1 MCEDNKR
8 VKELEL
14 EKEVLELQ
22 IKVLELQKELGV
34 NPNKYSP
41 PYIDP
46 IPQPIPYPVYPY
58 EPMFPYIPMPPIIRY
73 AYSYKTTTTDRVKAI
88 IEDDIKGTNDS
99 TDIKNK
105 EE

>member
-34 NPNKYSP
+34 NPNKYNP

-46 IPQPIPYPVYPY
+46 IPQPIPYPAYPY
-58 EPMFPYIPMPPIIRY
+58 EPMFPYIPMPPIRY
-73 AYSYKTTTTDRVKAI
+73 FYYGKTTTTDKVKAI
-88 IEDDIKGTNDS
+88 VEDDIKGTDDS
-99 TDIKNK
+99 TDIKK
-105 EE
+105 

>member
-34 NPNKYSP
+34 NPNKYNP

-58 EPMFPYIPMPPIIRY
+58 EPLYPYIPMQPIIRY
-73 AYSYKTTTTDRVKAI
+73 VYSYKTTTTDKLVV
-88 IEDDIKGTNDS
+88 EDDIKDNGDS
-99 TDIKNK
+99 TDIKK
-105 EE
+105 